1 MSTKKSGHKRTSGV
15 TKLPF
20 TQEST
25 TPPYIMVVTRNG
37 TRSTKMST
45 PERKA
50 NTQPRTPQTDT
61 TIPMSAI
68 YGEMEARMQHHF
80 MGGIDLDETGAS
92 MRTREKSNWEQ
103 VWTELSRIVG
113 YTCDDGSYELSFN
126 KSTRRGECGLNEEG
140 THILFPLFLLG
151 SLDES
156 GMRDVDVIEVIQFPK
171 PTIMDKRF
179 FQQMSYF
186 VGRTCKDE
194 RVGTIANPKWLADWD
209 WYSFQRNI
217 IEPNRNHIQMI
228 MELSDTLTDRV
239 VDSAD
244 YVINDW
250 TGDADPDSDDEY
262 TLSHMNFFT
271 VEGLHF

>member
-1 MSTKKSGHKRTSGV
+1 
-15 TKLPF
+15 
-20 TQEST
+20 
-25 TPPYIMVVTRNG
+25 
-37 TRSTKMST
+37 
-45 PERKA
+45 
-50 NTQPRTPQTDT
+50 
-61 TIPMSAI
+61 
-68 YGEMEARMQHHF
+68 MEKWRHGARMQHHF

-186 VGRTCKDE
+186 VGQTCKDVHMSE
-194 RVGTIANPKWLADWD
+194 QLVTRSGWLTGTGIV
-209 WYSFQRNI
+209 SS
-217 IEPNRNHIQMI
+217 ETS
-228 MELSDTLTDRV
+228 LSQTAIT
-239 VDSAD
+239 SK
-244 YVINDW
+244 
-250 TGDADPDSDDEY
+250 
-262 TLSHMNFFT
+262 
-271 VEGLHF
+271 

>member
-50 NTQPRTPQTDT
+50 HTQPPTPQTDT
-61 TIPMSAI
+61 TIPMSTI
-68 YGEMEARMQHHF
+68 YGDMEARMRHHF
-80 MGGIDLDETGAS
+80 MGGIELDDTGAS
-92 MRTREKSNWEQ
+92 RRTRDKSNWEH
-103 VWTELSRIVG
+103 VWTQLSHIVG
-113 YTCDDGSYELSFN
+113 YTCNEGSYELSFN
-126 KSTRRGECGLNEEG
+126 KSTRRGECGLNEDG

-209 WYSFQRNI
+209 WYSFRRNI
-217 IEPNRNHIQMI
+217 IEPNRHHIQMI

-244 YVINDW
+244 YIINDW
-250 TGDADPDSDDEY
+250 TGDADPDTDDEY
-262 TLSHMNFFT
+262 TLSHNNFFT
-271 VEGLHF
+271 VEGLDF